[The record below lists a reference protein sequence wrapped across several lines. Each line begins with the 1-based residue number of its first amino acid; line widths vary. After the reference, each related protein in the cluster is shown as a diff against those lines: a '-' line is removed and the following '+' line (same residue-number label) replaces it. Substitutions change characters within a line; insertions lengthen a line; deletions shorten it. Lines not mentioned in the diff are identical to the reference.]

1 MVGVGAFGAF
11 LTGAGVGAGAGT
23 GAGAGAGAGVG
34 AGAGAGT
41 GAGAGLGFSEAGA
54 GAFLELG
61 SVDYFSAGSLSCK
74 GGSFFP
80 RACATSS
87 SFDTLG
93 YSFSPSA

>member
-1 MVGVGAFGAF
+1 MIGVGASGAF
-11 LTGAGVGAGAGT
+11 LTGAGAGAGVGAGAGAGAGT
-23 GAGAGAGAGVG
+23 GAGAGAGAG
-34 AGAGAGT
+34 T
-41 GAGAGLGFSEAGA
+41 GAGLGFSAAGD

-61 SVDYFSAGSLSCK
+61 SVSYFFAGSLSYK

-87 SFDTLG
+87 SYDTLG